1 VNKKFRPVLR
11 RFMRH
16 WVFSTLLMVFSVFT
30 LRSAVADWNDVP
42 TGSMKP
48 TILIGDRI
56 FVNKLAYDLKI
67 PFTST
72 RLATWDDP
80 QRGDI
85 VICWSPADGARLVK
99 RVVGTPGDV
108 IEMKNGHLI
117 INGKALEYE
126 RTDQA
131 DFTRALGAEVDQYRF
146 FTEDLMG
153 RRHTVAATP
162 GKRARRNFGPI
173 TIDPKQYFMMGDNR
187 DNSAD
192 SRYFGF
198 VSRSAVVGR
207 VEGVAFSLDYGDHY
221 KPRWWR
227 FFKKLI

>member
-1 VNKKFRPVLR
+1 VNKNLRPILR
-11 RFMRH
+11 RIVRH
-16 WVFSTLLMVFSVFT
+16 WIFSTLLLVLSVFSF
-30 LRSAVADWNDVP
+30 RSAVADWNDVP

-80 QRGDI
+80 KRGDI

-99 RVVGTPGDV
+99 RVVGVPGDV
-108 IEMKNGHLI
+108 IEMKGGRLI
-117 INGKALEYE
+117 INGQALDYASTDRSAFAKALGSEAGKY
-126 RTDQA
+126 Q
-131 DFTRALGAEVDQYRF
+131 F
-146 FTEDLMG
+146 FTEDLTG
-153 RRHTVAATP
+153 YLHTVAVTP
-162 GKRARRNFGPI
+162 GKQAIRSFSPV
-173 TIDPKQYFMMGDNR
+173 TIADGKYFMMGDNR

-198 VSRSAVVGR
+198 VPRADVVGR
-207 VEGVAFSLDYGDHY
+207 VEGIAISLDYEDHF
-221 KPRWWR
+221 KPRWGR
-227 FFKKLI
+227 FFTKLI